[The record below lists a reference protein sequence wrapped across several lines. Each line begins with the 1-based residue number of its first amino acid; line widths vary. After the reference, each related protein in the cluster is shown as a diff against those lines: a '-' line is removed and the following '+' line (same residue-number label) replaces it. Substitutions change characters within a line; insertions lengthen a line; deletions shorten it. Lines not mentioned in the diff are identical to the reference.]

1 MLNMSRKLAA
11 AMLLAFAAGL
21 GSTAIVS
28 PSEARDDSQK
38 VKMEKVKPPALVKK
52 RLSPGEA
59 QGFNPQP
66 DIPGKTK
73 TTINPGVNPQGSKQQ

>member
-1 MLNMSRKLAA
+1 MLNTKKVTALLVA
-11 AMLLAFAAGL
+11 AMIGLFA
-21 GSTAIVS
+21 TAQAVNAQQ
-28 PSEARDDSQK
+28 PEPRAK
-38 VKMEKVKPPALVKK
+38 TKAKTMEKVKPPTLVKK

-73 TTINPGVNPQGSKQQ
+73 TTINPAVNTQGSKQ